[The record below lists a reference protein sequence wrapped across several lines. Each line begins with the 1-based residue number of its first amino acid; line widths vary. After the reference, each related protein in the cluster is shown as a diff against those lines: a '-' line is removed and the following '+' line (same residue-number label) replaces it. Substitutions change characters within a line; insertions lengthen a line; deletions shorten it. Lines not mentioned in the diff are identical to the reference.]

1 MGTTHGLTFRLLRVL
16 SVAPV
21 MARVVDRVL
30 SLASGALCT
39 SAWCTSALAQ
49 QPPLPPATH
58 FVEIVGAFGQ
68 IAREERAVPLNLAV
82 DWVGQ
87 WGSID
92 YSMQATAETSGGF
105 RPTAGV
111 QAEVNSS
118 SNVQFNFRADSI
130 IYYYV
135 RIRPRGTPPPGSYS
149 VPARAQARGEASG
162 NALAQVRFNSDFPI
176 RVETF
181 GTNDL
186 RSFDVSVPLTFYP
199 SDPEANVTY
208 VQLRAFARAYHN
220 HPTYAASSQA
230 YADPF
235 FTFDQAEFDVQQG
248 ANTFPLVDHFEFEYS
263 PYLINPPGVPTITTH
278 PVGQSLCEGGAV
290 TMNAAATSDA
300 PMTYQ
305 WQLNGGALSD
315 GDGFSGTTTSTL
327 SIDPTLAWYAGNY
340 ECVFSNVAGSV
351 TSNPAVLSVSTPV
364 QITYPPQP
372 LTVAS
377 GDPVTMTVYT
387 GNGGPLS
394 FQWRR
399 NGGNL
404 SDGGRIS
411 GATTANLV
419 IDAAIFSDAGSYDV
433 IVSNICDAVTSES
446 ALLTVTGCVADFNA
460 DTSVDF
466 FDYLDFVA
474 AFSASEPAADFNA
487 DTAIDFFDY
496 LDFVAAFAS
505 GC

>member
-1 MGTTHGLTFRLLRVL
+1 M
-16 SVAPV
+16 
-21 MARVVDRVL
+21 
-30 SLASGALCT
+30 
-39 SAWCTSALAQ
+39 CTSALAQ

-58 FVEIVGAFGQ
+58 FVEVVGAFGQ

-87 WGSID
+87 WGNID
-92 YSMQATAETSGGF
+92 YSMQATAETSGGL

-118 SNVQFNFRADSI
+118 SIVQFNFRADVI
-130 IYYYV
+130 IHYYV
-135 RIRPRGTPPPGSYS
+135 RIRPRGTPPPGNYS
-149 VPARAQARGEASG
+149 VPCRAHARGEASG
-162 NALAQVRFNSDFPI
+162 NALAQVRFNYEFPVQ
-176 RVETF
+176 VETY
-181 GTNDL
+181 GTNEL
-186 RSFDVSVPLTFYP
+186 RSFDVSVPITFYP

-230 YADPF
+230 YADPL
-235 FTFDQAEFDVQQG
+235 FTFDQAAFDLQQG
-248 ANTFPLVDHFEFEYS
+248 ANTFPLADFFEFEYS
-263 PYLINPPGVPTITTH
+263 PYLINPPGVPTIITH

-290 TMNAAATSDA
+290 TMTADATSDA
-300 PMTYQ
+300 PMMYQ

-315 GDGFSGTTTSTL
+315 GDGFIGTTTPTL

-340 ECVFSNVAGSV
+340 ECVFTNVAGSV
-351 TSNPAVLSVSTPV
+351 TTNPALLTVGTPV

-372 LTVAS
+372 VTAAS
-377 GDPVTMTVYT
+377 GDPVAMTVYT

-399 NGGNL
+399 NGDNL

-419 IDAAIFSDAGSYDV
+419 IDAAIFADAGSYDV

-446 ALLTVTGCVADFNA
+446 ALLVVTGCIADFNS

-474 AFSASEPAADFNA
+474 AFSSGDPLADFNA
-487 DTAIDFFDY
+487 DTSIDFFDY